1 MSTSCAATLDVRQIA
16 PRERH
21 PLISSSFETLQPGQ
35 ALQLV
40 NDHDPLPLYEQ
51 FERRTLGRFTWNY
64 LEAGP
69 EVWRVQIGK
78 STDAAGN
85 CCSGGACCG

>member
-1 MSTSCAATLDVRQIA
+1 MTVASPELDVREVVPA
-16 PRERH
+16 RRH
-21 PLISSSFETLQPGQ
+21 PLIFDTYDALADGESFI
-35 ALQLV
+35 LV
-40 NDHDPLPLYEQ
+40 NDHDPKPLYDQ
-51 FERRTLGRFTWNY
+51 FQMRSGDAFSWAY

-78 STDAAGN
+78 TAAATSD